1 VIHGRRFF
9 MERQNLTLSLPK
21 AMVKKAKLLALK
33 EEKSLSAL
41 IRESLEERIRK
52 DTGYQDAM
60 EREVR
65 LMEQGLHLG
74 TGGRRPCPR
83 EELHER
89 R

>member
-1 VIHGRRFF
+1 
-9 MERQNLTLSLPK
+9 MEKQNITLSLPK
-21 AMVKKAKLLALK
+21 VTLKKARMLALK

-52 DTGYQDAM
+52 DTGYKKAM
-60 EREVR
+60 EREIT
-65 LMEQGLHLG
+65 LMEKGFKLG
-74 TGGRRPCPR
+74 TGGRRPCSR